1 MENKVFIGERKFGT
15 LRERIKMLYET
26 QNDFAAALG
35 VNVATLNFKLNGKT
49 EWTRIEMEK
58 ACLLLDGNLNNL
70 RRYFF
75 Y

>member
-1 MENKVFIGERKFGT
+1 MENKIFIGERKFGT
-15 LRERIKMLYET
+15 LRERIKMLYTT
-26 QNDFAAALG
+26 QNEFAEALG

-49 EWTRIEMEK
+49 EFTRAEMEK
-58 ACLLLDGNLNNL
+58 ACYLLDGDLKNL